1 VIASLSFGA
10 FAIRSAVR
18 YAGQKRLRDDDV
30 GVHQLAFEHG
40 VGAVLVRGDDQRMTL
55 PFQESAQA
63 ELSRNAAQELAGV
76 EVDTSRCG
84 QGLTIG
90 IAFERWDVIPC
101 VGTRVS
107 VHGVVVEDANDLRHS
122 LSSL

>member
-1 VIASLSFGA
+1 
-10 FAIRSAVR
+10 
-18 YAGQKRLRDDDV
+18 
-30 GVHQLAFEHG
+30 
-40 VGAVLVRGDDQRMTL
+40 MTTL
-55 PFQESAQA
+55 LQESAQT

-90 IAFERWDVIPC
+90 IAFECWDVIPW

-107 VHGVVVEDANDLRHS
+107 VDGVVVEDTNDLRQFFPPS
-122 LSSL
+122 R